1 MTFEFRIYIVFADA
15 YLGGQQAVT
24 WISQTVGDVMRA
36 KSGRALDPQ
45 ASVLQRARQR
55 IALQDKDEERAY
67 ICIYVHVYTYI

>member
-1 MTFEFRIYIVFADA
+1 MFADA

-36 KSGRALDPQ
+36 KSGQALDPQ

-67 ICIYVHVYTYI
+67 ICIYMYMYT